1 MQTNGGKASFGFRVN
16 YPDWGRYLIYV
27 KDKESGHATGGTVYV
42 DWPAWR
48 GRSDKTDPS
57 GIKMLAFSLDKDSY
71 KLGETATA
79 IIPGSAGGRALISIE
94 NGSKILK
101 QEWLEVSPQ
110 NDTKYTF
117 KITEEMAPNV
127 YLHISLLQ
135 PHAQTVNDLPIR
147 MYGVALVFVTNPQT
161 ILQPQIKMPEV
172 LRPETDFSITVSE
185 RSGKPMTYTLAIV
198 DDGLLDL
205 TNFKT
210 PDPGTNFIRAKRW
223 AFALGICMMMYWELL
238 PDATRRCS
246 APEEML
252 P

>member
-1 MQTNGGKASFGFRVN
+1 MIFFFFFFSSRRRHTR
-16 YPDWGRYLIYV
+16 YWRDWSSDVCSSDL
-27 KDKESGHATGGTVYV
+27 
-42 DWPAWR
+42 
-48 GRSDKTDPS
+48 DKTDPS

-110 NDTKYTF
+110 NDTKYAF

-147 MYGVALVFVTNPQT
+147 MYGVAPVSVTNKET
-161 ILQPQIKMPEV
+161 ILQPQINMPEV
-172 LRPETDFSITVSE
+172 LRPETNFQITVKDRKS
-185 RSGKPMTYTLAIV
+185 
-198 DDGLLDL
+198 
-205 TNFKT
+205 
-210 PDPGTNFIRAKRW
+210 
-223 AFALGICMMMYWELL
+223 
-238 PDATRRCS
+238 TRLNS
-246 APEEML
+246 SHANIS
-252 P
+252 